1 MEDIGRLRLCLESKL
16 FDDFKIKEIETK
28 LQAKELATNVQNK
41 LYNAMV
47 EQLQQLQKLNAALTK
62 EISEE
67 RLNHQNILESL
78 DEEKRRLY
86 NYNLKKLTKGD

>member
-1 MEDIGRLRLCLESKL
+1 MEALVVEDIGRLRLCLESKL
-16 FDDFKIKEIETK
+16 SDDFKIREIESK
-28 LQAKELATNVQNK
+28 LLAKEMATNVQNK

-67 RLNHQNILESL
+67 RLNH
-78 DEEKRRLY
+78 
-86 NYNLKKLTKGD
+86 